1 METDMYNL
9 IYNGI
14 LLNKKPLT
22 EKEADNQ
29 IGLIICNHGYKAQK
43 VKINVK

>member
-1 METDMYNL
+1 MYNL
-9 IYNGI
+9 IYKGI

-22 EKEADNQ
+22 EKEADNE
-29 IGLIICNHGYKAQK
+29 IGLIICNYGYKAQK